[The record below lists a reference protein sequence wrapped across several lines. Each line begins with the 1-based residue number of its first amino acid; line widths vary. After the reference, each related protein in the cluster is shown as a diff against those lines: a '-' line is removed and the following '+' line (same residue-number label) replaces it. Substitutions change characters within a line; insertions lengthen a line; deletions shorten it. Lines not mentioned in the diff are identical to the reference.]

1 MEPFWPLSF
10 FITHS
15 TPCICCHLP
24 QVLIPFIQT
33 TYNASSH
40 DVTFDDHGILVL
52 GSGVY
57 RIGSSVEF
65 DWCAV
70 NATRSLNALGK
81 KTVMIN
87 YNPETYSVSNIN
99 ASIEP

>member
-1 MEPFWPLSF
+1 M
-10 FITHS
+10 
-15 TPCICCHLP
+15 
-24 QVLIPFIQT
+24 
-33 TYNASSH
+33 
-40 DVTFDDHGILVL
+40 
-52 GSGVY
+52 Y

-87 YNPETYSVSNIN
+87 YNPEVRYSPVQSCCVLDIGTLHMN
-99 ASIEP
+99 SIL